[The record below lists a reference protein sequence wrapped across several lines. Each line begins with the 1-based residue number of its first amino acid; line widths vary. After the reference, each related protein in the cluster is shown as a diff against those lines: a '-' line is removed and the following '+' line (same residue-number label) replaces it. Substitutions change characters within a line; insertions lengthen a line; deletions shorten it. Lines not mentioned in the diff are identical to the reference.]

1 MNLLHGLKQL
11 FLAFDQLLNV
21 LANPFSTETWADETI
36 SSRCGRLGHRYPY
49 KIYKKVVDVLFY
61 PFQGP
66 NHCVNAYH
74 KELARYSFPPSM
86 RSTTEK
92 PYTGEA

>member
-1 MNLLHGLKQL
+1 LT
-11 FLAFDQLLNV
+11 
-21 LANPFSTETWADETI
+21 NPFSEETWADESI

-49 KIYKKVVDVLFY
+49 KFWQPIINALFY

-74 KELARYSFPPSM
+74 KELGRYNFPPSM
-86 RSTTEK
+86 RSTTEA
-92 PYTGEA
+92 PYKD

>member
-1 MNLLHGLKQL
+1 MDFKHGLLQL
-11 FLAFDQLLNV
+11 FIAFDQLINV

-49 KIYKKVVDVLFY
+49 KVYQVVINVIFW

-66 NHCVNAYH
+66 NHCANAYK
-74 KELARYSFPPSM
+74 KEQARYNCPPAM
-86 RSTTEK
+86 RNPAE
-92 PYTGEA
+92 PAQ